1 MLLRILLREVREES
15 GVRQFLETRG
25 IVGHDIQP
33 SREEMP
39 SVAVAVLPLVVAGVV
54 AEMG

>member
-1 MLLRILLREVREES
+1 MRILLHEVREES

-25 IVGHDIQP
+25 VVGHDIQP
-33 SREEMP
+33 SWEEVS